1 MNKVVLA
8 GGSGF
13 LGTVLARYF
22 AARAKHVVILSRNHR
37 PAIGNISTVQW
48 DARQLNNTWV
58 RELEGA
64 DLLINLTGK
73 NVNCRYTEANKKEIF
88 DSRLDSTN
96 VLGHALHQL
105 KQPPRVW
112 IQSASATFY
121 RHAEDRPMDET
132 TGEAGEG
139 FSVEVCKAWEKVF
152 ADQITPHTRKILLR
166 VGIVLGMDDGA
177 FPRMLNLVRAGLGGR
192 QGNGQQYISWIHE
205 KDVAQI
211 MHWLYLHESFDGVF
225 NVTAPQ
231 PVKNTVF
238 MDTLRRICK
247 LPFGLPS
254 PAWLLKLGAVVIGTE
269 TELILKS
276 RWVVPERLQQAG
288 YTFAFPTLEGAL
300 KDIVG
305 NGSVGETIKR

>member
-1 MNKVVLA
+1 MNKVILA

-13 LGTVLARYF
+13 LGSVLARYF
-22 AARAKHVVILSRNHR
+22 ATRAKHVVIFSRKPQ
-37 PAIGNISTVQW
+37 PAVGNINTVQW
-48 DARQLNNTWV
+48 DAKQLNNTWV

-73 NVNCRYTEANKKEIF
+73 NVNCRYTEANKKEILE
-88 DSRLDSTN
+88 SRLDSTN
-96 VLGHALHQL
+96 VLGLALQQL
-105 KQPPRVW
+105 QQPPRVW
-112 IQSASATFY
+112 IQSASATYY

-139 FSVEVCKAWEKVF
+139 FSVDVCKAWEKTF
-152 ADQITPHTRKILLR
+152 ADQIAPRTRKVLLR
-166 VGIVLGMDDGA
+166 VGIVLGMGDGA

-192 QGNGQQYISWIHE
+192 QGDGHQLISWIHE

-211 MHWLYLHESFDGVF
+211 MHWLYQHETLDGMF

-231 PVKNTVF
+231 PVTNAVF

-247 LPFGLPS
+247 MPFGLPS
-254 PAWLLKLGAVVIGTE
+254 PGWLLKLGAGVIGTE

-276 RWVVPERLQQAG
+276 RWVIPKRLQQEG
-288 YTFAFPTLEGAL
+288 YMFAFPTLEGAL

-305 NGSVGETIKR
+305 